1 MFLRHGKVK
10 TWTHKT
16 NHDTTNGTI
25 GGCRIYK
32 IGQNGEKRAEP
43 ADQRV
48 FLLDGQHLC
57 TTVYRKYEQTIPNIR
72 CKSDYNNSRRL
83 IPTQWNYVDTHTN
96 PADDASRGV
105 PSNSLQRWIEG
116 PDFLNKTP
124 DEWPKR
130 PEELILI
137 TEDND
142 PEVKKSSLVY
152 ATDAP
157 NAHGKHLV
165 VETIE
170 RFSSW
175 CRVKRVFAWILRYRR
190 NLRLRAQS
198 RKQYQTDPRTLSQ
211 IPPISLTELVNAETE
226 ILKYIQQAIFKD
238 ELSRLRR
245 TETNDK
251 ISNTSCI
258 INFVKGE
265 REFRQEVDNWNQEQI
280 NDFLVQRNIKWTFNP
295 PAASHHG
302 GVWERC
308 IRTVRKV
315 MRAIMKEQ
323 LLDDEG
329 LNTLMCEVEA
339 IVNRRPLTKLSDNP

>member
-1 MFLRHGKVK
+1 MGKSRLGPIK
-10 TWTHKT
+10 P
-16 NHDTTNGTI
+16 I
-25 GGCRIYK
+25 
-32 IGQNGEKRAEP
+32 
-43 ADQRV
+43 
-48 FLLDGQHLC
+48 
-57 TTVYRKYEQTIPNIR
+57 TIPRMELSAAVVSTKLDKMVRNELSLPISESFFWTDSTCVLR
-72 CKSDYNNSRRL
+72 YIGNTNKRFQTFVANRIATIHDVSS
-83 IPTQWNYVDTHTN
+83 PTQWNYVDTHTN

-226 ILKYIQQAIFKD
+226 ILKYIQQASFKD